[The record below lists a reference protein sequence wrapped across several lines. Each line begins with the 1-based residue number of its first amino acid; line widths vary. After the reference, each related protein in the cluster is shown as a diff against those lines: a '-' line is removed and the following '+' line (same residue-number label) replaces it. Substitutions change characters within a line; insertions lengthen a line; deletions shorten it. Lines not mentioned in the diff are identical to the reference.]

1 MEAEEK
7 KQGIERHVQTVM
19 VGLVTVLLMW
29 VGSSVSDS
37 GKEIVRLQE
46 QVAALSQ
53 RLESVNGLPDR
64 VSRLEVRVA
73 QLETTRGAHR

>member
-1 MEAEEK
+1 MEEEQK
-7 KQGIERHVQTVM
+7 TRGIERHLQTVM
-19 VGLVTVLLMW
+19 AGIATVLLVW

-53 RLESVNGLPDR
+53 RLESVAGLPDR
-64 VSRLEVRVA
+64 VARLEVRIS
-73 QLETTRGAHR
+73 QLEGHR

>member
-1 MEAEEK
+1 MEEEQK
-7 KQGIERHVQTVM
+7 TRGIERHAQTVLA
-19 VGLVTVLLMW
+19 GIATVLLVW

-53 RLESVNGLPDR
+53 RLESVAGLPDR
-64 VSRLEVRVA
+64 VARLEVRIS
-73 QLETTRGAHR
+73 QLEGHR